1 MAHRT
6 LFLRLSRPTSCEEAE
21 GSPKFLTLLSLH
33 ATLSDP
39 GSPSGISPLRF
50 LRAGFRHVK
59 TVANCIVAIYGAE
72 SPRGCTSP
80 LRPAMFSVY
89 ASQLLFAYQLGSFSR
104 ATLDTGCWLGF
115 ARQGLSPYKKR
126 QAALGALTPWPY
138 AFAIPDTNESK
149 RVWRRIRGGGD
160 PSRCYP
166 PSLCVRHPVLG
177 RASVW
182 WFFPFRLPI

>member
-39 GSPSGISPLRF
+39 GSPSEISPLRF

-59 TVANCIVAIYGAE
+59 TVANCIVSIYGAE

-80 LRPAMFSVY
+80 LQPAMFSVY

-126 QAALGALTPWPY
+126 QAALGALTKKSAAAVSGRLDLIVGRY
-138 AFAIPDTNESK
+138 SFQSSSFRFLILINSF
-149 RVWRRIRGGGD
+149 
-160 PSRCYP
+160 
-166 PSLCVRHPVLG
+166 VLLVTRMRL
-177 RASVW
+177 RATA
-182 WFFPFRLPI
+182 

>member
-39 GSPSGISPLRF
+39 GSSSGISPLRF

-59 TVANCIVAIYGAE
+59 TVANCIVSIYGAE
-72 SPRGCTSP
+72 SPRGGTSP

-89 ASQLLFAYQLGSFSR
+89 ASQLLFAFQLGSFSR

-115 ARQGLSPYKKR
+115 ARQRLSPYKKR
-126 QAALGALTPWPY
+126 QAALGALTY
-138 AFAIPDTNESK
+138 GSVEAGFF
-149 RVWRRIRGGGD
+149 GD
-160 PSRCYP
+160 PLQP
-166 PSLCVRHPVLG
+166 MV
-177 RASVW
+177 SVCPY
-182 WFFPFRLPI
+182 FHLAGATALYARLAFSYLLF

>member
-59 TVANCIVAIYGAE
+59 TVANCIVSIFGAE

-80 LRPAMFSVY
+80 LQPAMFSVY

-126 QAALGALTPWPY
+126 QAALGAPTTWLRGANEMSVPW
-138 AFAIPDTNESK
+138 
-149 RVWRRIRGGGD
+149 
-160 PSRCYP
+160 
-166 PSLCVRHPVLG
+166 SLWLNIYFHVL
-177 RASVW
+177 SV
-182 WFFPFRLPI
+182 F